1 MQDGKQGVRG
11 LIFSGRHTTL
21 GSMDLTFLGRG
32 AGFNPDEGSTSAYFV
47 DSGELFLI
55 DCGESIFHS
64 IWQQKIL
71 DSVSALNVFI
81 THTHSD
87 HVGSLGSLM
96 LYSFAIVKIHV
107 NLIIDKNVGYLS
119 SLKSLM
125 GIFGLL
131 ENMYKFADTASLDGK
146 YSLFS
151 KVRYIKATHSKEL
164 EACSV
169 LFETDRGLVFYSG
182 DLNDPAPVI
191 ELINSGRRIDK
202 MYIDSN
208 GLPEPNPHHLTV
220 QQLNDIVPPELKS
233 RVYCMHINDAQCINE
248 AQACGF
254 NVVTVS

>member
-1 MQDGKQGVRG
+1 
-11 LIFSGRHTTL
+11 
-21 GSMDLTFLGRG
+21 MDLNFLGRG

-47 DSGELFLI
+47 DNGEMFLI

-64 IWQQKIL
+64 IWHKKIM

-96 LYSFAIVKIHV
+96 LYSFAAKKMPV
-107 NLIIDKNVGYLS
+107 NLIIDRNVGYLS
-119 SLKSLM
+119 SLKSLIK
-125 GIFGLL
+125 IFGLTKKMF
-131 ENMYKFADTASLDGK
+131 NFADTSDFDGK

-151 KVRYIKATHSKEL
+151 KVRYIKVTHSKEL
-164 EACSV
+164 EACSL

-182 DLNDPAPVI
+182 DLNDTAPVM

-220 QQLNDIVPPELKS
+220 QQLNDIVPPDLKS
-233 RVYCMHINDAQCINE
+233 RVYCMHINNAQCIDE

-254 NVVTVS
+254 NVVTVD